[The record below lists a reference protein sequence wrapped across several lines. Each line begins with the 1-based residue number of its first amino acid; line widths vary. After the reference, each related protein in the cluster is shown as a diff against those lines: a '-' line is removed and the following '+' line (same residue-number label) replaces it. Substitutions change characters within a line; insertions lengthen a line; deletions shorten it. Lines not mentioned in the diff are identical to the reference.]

1 MLVDGYF
8 EVSVVASSETQEA
21 LGDLL
26 FSVGALG
33 LVTDDGHGEPPRM
46 TIRASFPASVSIG
59 PLIERLRW
67 YQNSL
72 TALGLS
78 GANGPIEVREIPVE
92 DWGRNWKLHFKP
104 LRVGRR
110 LVVAPP
116 WEGGPFPEGR
126 VLIRI
131 DPAMA
136 FGTGHHATTRMCL
149 EGLEAAADQWP
160 DRRGP
165 IILDVGT
172 GTGILAIAAA
182 SLGARRVVAIDTDPE
197 ACDAARKNLAMHDC
211 GGRVQLLCG
220 GIESLDPRRRF
231 DLILANLDTRTLCPL
246 FPALGHLLAPRGRMI
261 AGGMPVEDEETVTTA
276 LPPSLLR
283 ILHRRVEEEWL
294 CLTLGSD

>member
-67 YQNSL
+67 YQSSL
-72 TALGLS
+72 QALGLS

-110 LVVAPP
+110 LVIAPP
-116 WEGGPFPEGR
+116 WEGGPFPKGR

-149 EGLEAAADQWP
+149 EGLEAAADQWR
-160 DRRGP
+160 DGRGP
-165 IILDVGT
+165 MILDVGT

-182 SLGARRVVAIDTDPE
+182 SLGARRVVAIDMDPE
-197 ACDAARKNLAMHDC
+197 GCDAARKNLALHDC
-211 GGRVQLLCG
+211 AGRVQLVCG
-220 GIESLDPRRRF
+220 GIDSLHSRQRF

-246 FPALGHLLAPRGRMI
+246 VGTLEKLLAPGGRVI
-261 AGGMPVEDEETVTTA
+261 TGGMQVEDEETVTTA
-276 LPPSLLR
+276 LLSSLLR
-283 ILHRRVEEEWL
+283 ILHRQVEENWL
-294 CLTLGSD
+294 CLTLASE